1 MAVVC
6 FPSRHPAMPF
16 ICLYLQVN
24 TNVQEAGVNEYFLTL
39 EDALSVNH
47 IVVFL
52 TGQIPFS
59 EGFGGSIYL
68 GWPAEGGGVSWQ
80 LLGFISNSKPSAI
93 FKITKVTSQNP
104 CCMSPNLWRRAS
116 SLSSIVNLPH
126 CCSLLGL
133 ELNKYL
139 SGFLRQYIIIN
150 CFLV

>member
-1 MAVVC
+1 
-6 FPSRHPAMPF
+6 MPF

-93 FKITKVTSQNP
+93 FKITKVTSP
-104 CCMSPNLWRRAS
+104 
-116 SLSSIVNLPH
+116 PH
-126 CCSLLGL
+126 QSESLLHACLLTFGGVHHL
-133 ELNKYL
+133 FHLLSTFHTVTVYSGSISVRFFWKNNNKIA
-139 SGFLRQYIIIN
+139 SGNTL
-150 CFLV
+150 

>member
-1 MAVVC
+1 
-6 FPSRHPAMPF
+6 MPF

-93 FKITKVTSQNP
+93 FKITKVTSP
-104 CCMSPNLWRRAS
+104 
-116 SLSSIVNLPH
+116 PH
-126 CCSLLGL
+126 QSESLLHV
-133 ELNKYL
+133 
-139 SGFLRQYIIIN
+139 S
-150 CFLV
+150 